1 MAALGRESWDVIQQ
15 FRAVRPQ
22 VRRGGSVAFLDDP
35 FHSWD
40 MLFVA
45 ELWFR
50 DRSLKIHVAREG
62 PLAAQE
68 LAQMDAVFTFQDA
81 LLVRLK

>member
-1 MAALGRESWDVIQQ
+1 
-15 FRAVRPQ
+15 
-22 VRRGGSVAFLDDP
+22 
-35 FHSWD
+35 

-62 PLAAQE
+62 PLAPQD
-68 LAQMDAVFTFQDA
+68 LAKMDAIFTFQA
-81 LLVRLK
+81 GKLVQLK